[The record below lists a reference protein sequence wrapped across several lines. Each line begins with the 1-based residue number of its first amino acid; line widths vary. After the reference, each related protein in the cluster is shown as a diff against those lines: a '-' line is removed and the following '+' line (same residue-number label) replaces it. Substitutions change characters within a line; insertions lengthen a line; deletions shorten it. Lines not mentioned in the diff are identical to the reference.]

1 MASRIID
8 PSNAS
13 GYAHGDYAGTAI
25 HITCRMTRPASP
37 LLLTIAAWVL
47 ALLCG
52 GLHFAADIADQKIDV
67 RWSPSATD
75 DDRLTLEQTF
85 GLVAVEHV
93 GERTWLYLPTDRS
106 RANLSRLVSHP
117 LVEDTQHIDRAAF
130 TIEMD
135 RPDLPIWRVTLDEI
149 GYLDFLAWLFGIVG
163 LIPAWIFCRRNRSE
177 SLLLLTAVAWIF
189 ALMLGAVNVLAD
201 VGGQKVNILWAR
213 TATTDDRL
221 TLERSFGLVAPD
233 PIDTRTWRYVV
244 TDRSRANVSRL
255 VTHPLVEDTQ
265 HIDRTAYRVILD
277 RPDLPP
283 WRIWL
288 AETEGLG
295 TTASLL
301 AWLFGVAGI
310 IPAWLWRS
318 AIDEKSS
325 NDIQKEAHRRI
336 AQWATV
342 GFVIAITFV
351 ELLRTSWL
359 GDDAAITLRSVL
371 NLTHGLGARFNID
384 ERVQSF
390 TSPLWFLLLSG
401 LSALTGNAFAS
412 VLVLSF
418 STSLAVIWLLM
429 TKVARATWG
438 GAFAAAVLLLSKAYV
453 DFASSGLENPLSHLL
468 LVLAFLA
475 GSRTIARDDDSA
487 TRLFFLACALVYL
500 SRPDLVLLLAPLAA
514 WISLRSH
521 RPFASLARSLAI
533 GVIPAVLWTLFSIY
547 YYGFPFP
554 NTAYAKLGTGIPYD
568 ERIHQGFL
576 YLWDSLR
583 RDSVTLR
590 CIVIGMAVALQQD
603 ALDRM
608 LALGSILYIAY
619 LVSIGGDFMTGR
631 LLTGPMVLMACVL
644 ARASW
649 SLWQR
654 RTAVMVL
661 GLLALTNLPATILSG
676 RAYDDRIIATD
687 GIADERG
694 YYFQEH
700 GLIQARGKN
709 RFNSFDDPDW
719 TVRPPQPPIITCGG
733 LGNLGLNAGPGTPLI
748 DTCALADPLL
758 ARLPAMHVENWRI
771 GHFERRLPTNYVE
784 SVARGTNLLTDE
796 RTRNYYESIRLITRG
811 DLNSRN
817 RIKEIVRMNLGLVPL
832 PDWNMY
838 YRAIAPQSLPAS

>member
-1 MASRIID
+1 MNRAARL
-8 PSNAS
+8 
-13 GYAHGDYAGTAI
+13 
-25 HITCRMTRPASP
+25 
-37 LLLTIAAWVL
+37 LLLTISAWAL

-52 GLHFAADIADQKIDV
+52 GLYFAADVADQKINV
-67 RWSPSATD
+67 RWAPSATD

-85 GLVAVEHV
+85 GLVTVEHV

-149 GYLDFLAWLFGIVG
+149 GHLDVLAWIFGLVG
-163 LIPAWIFCRRNRSE
+163 LFPAWIFCRRNRSE

-189 ALMLGAVNVLAD
+189 ALMLGAVNVLTV
-201 VGGQKVNILWAR
+201 VGGQQVNIRWAQ
-213 TATTDDRL
+213 TATNDDRL
-221 TLERSFGLVAPD
+221 KLEQSFKLVAPE
-233 PIDTRTWRYVV
+233 PVGPRTWRYVL
-244 TDRSRANVSRL
+244 TDRSRANLSRL
-255 VTHPLVEDTQ
+255 VTHLLVEDTQ
-265 HIDRTAYRVILD
+265 HIDRTAFKVILD

-288 AETEGLG
+288 AETEQLG
-295 TTASLL
+295 ATASLL
-301 AWLFGVAGI
+301 AWLFGVAGL
-310 IPAWLWRS
+310 IPAWLWRR
-318 AIDEKSS
+318 AISEAGASS
-325 NDIQKEAHRRI
+325 VQTDANKRI
-336 AQWATV
+336 VHWVTV
-342 GFVIAITFV
+342 GFVIAIAFV
-351 ELLRTSWL
+351 ELLRTTWV
-359 GDDAAITLRSVL
+359 GDDAAITMRSVL

-401 LSALTGNAFAS
+401 LSVITTNVFVS
-412 VLVLSF
+412 VFVLSI
-418 STSLAVIWLLM
+418 STSLAVLWLLM
-429 TKVARATWG
+429 MKVARTSWG
-438 GAFAAAVLLLSKAYV
+438 GVFAAAVLLLSKAYV

-475 GSRTIARDDDSA
+475 GSRAIARDETRDSDSA
-487 TRLFFLACALVYL
+487 TRMFFLTGSFVYL

-521 RPFASLARSLAI
+521 RSVTSLARSLAV
-533 GVIPAVLWTLFSIY
+533 GAMPAVLWTLFSLY

-568 ERIHQGFL
+568 ERIHQGLL

-603 ALDRM
+603 VLDRM
-608 LALGSILYIAY
+608 LALGGILYMAY
-619 LVSIGGDFMTGR
+619 VVSIGGDFMTGR
-631 LLTGPMVLMACVL
+631 LLTAPMVLMACVL

-649 SLWQR
+649 SVWQR

-661 GLLALTNLPATILSG
+661 GLLALTNLPSTILSG
-676 RAYDDRIIATD
+676 RNFDDKIIADD

-700 GLIQARGKN
+700 GLIQAREKN

-719 TVRPPQPPIITCGG
+719 TVRPPLPPFVTCGG
-733 LGNLGLNAGPGTPLI
+733 LGYIGLNVGPGTHVI

-758 ARLPAMHVENWRI
+758 AHLPAVHVERWRI
-771 GHFERRLPTNYVE
+771 GHFERQLPTNYEE
-784 SVARGTNLLTDE
+784 SIAQGENRLADE

-811 DLNSRN
+811 ELNSTVRL
-817 RIKEIVRMNLGLVPL
+817 KEIVRMNLGLVPL

-838 YRAIAPQSLPAS
+838 YRTIVPRSLPAR